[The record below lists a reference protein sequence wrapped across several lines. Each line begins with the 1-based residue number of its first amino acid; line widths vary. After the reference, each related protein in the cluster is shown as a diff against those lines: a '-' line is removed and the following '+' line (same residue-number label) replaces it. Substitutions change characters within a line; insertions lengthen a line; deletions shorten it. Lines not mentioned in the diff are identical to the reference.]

1 MFDKKKSR
9 KGVGLPDTPEQK
21 ALREEA
27 KELGLKFMGRPKAE
41 KMRVL
46 LEEHKARMNA
56 PTPEAPERLPEAPQ
70 QSVQA
75 EPVPMVQTDAEVAVE
90 PAAEVSVQLMPG
102 EKLYYTE
109 EEYKERE
116 AQENKRNCGR
126 LVRCRITCMNP
137 NKKNWTGEI
146 VSVGSSRV
154 GTFKKMIPL
163 DSDEPYH
170 IPKIIFDHLK
180 ERKCAIRHTRKTPDG
195 REHVDVK
202 MVNEFSLDVLPPLT
216 VTELED
222 LRKRQAMAKGAS

>member
-1 MFDKKKSR
+1 MSEEKKEFEKPP
-9 KGVGLPDTPEQK
+9 GFGQPDTEEQK
-21 ALREEA
+21 ALRAEA
-27 KELGLKFMGRPKAE
+27 AKYGLKFRGRPKAVNMR
-41 KMRVL
+41 KML
-46 LEEHKARMNA
+46 DEHIANLNA
-56 PTPEAPERLPEAPQ
+56 PAPEAPETPQVAPEQP
-70 QSVQA
+70 VQA
-75 EPVPMVQTDAEVAVE
+75 EPVPMVQTDAEMA
-90 PAAEVSVQLMPG
+90 VQLMPG

>member
-1 MFDKKKSR
+1 MSEEKKEFEKPP
-9 KGVGLPDTPEQK
+9 GFGQPDTEEQK
-21 ALREEA
+21 ALRVEA
-27 KELGLKFMGRPKAE
+27 AKYGLKFRGRPKAVNMR
-41 KMRVL
+41 KML
-46 LEEHKARMNA
+46 DEHIANLNA
-56 PTPEAPERLPEAPQ
+56 PAPEASETPQVAPEQP
-70 QSVQA
+70 VQD
-75 EPVPMVQTDAEVAVE
+75 EPIPMVQTDAEMA
-90 PAAEVSVQLMPG
+90 VQLMPG

-109 EEYKERE
+109 EEYKERL

-216 VTELED
+216 MAELED

>member
-1 MFDKKKSR
+1 MSEEKKEFEKPP
-9 KGVGLPDTPEQK
+9 GFGQPDTEEQK
-21 ALREEA
+21 ALRAEA
-27 KELGLKFMGRPKAE
+27 AKYGLKFRGRPKAVNMR
-41 KMRVL
+41 KML
-46 LEEHKARMNA
+46 DEHIANLNA
-56 PTPEAPERLPEAPQ
+56 PAPEAPETPQVAPEQP
-70 QSVQA
+70 VQA
-75 EPVPMVQTDAEVAVE
+75 EPVPMVQTDAEMA
-90 PAAEVSVQLMPG
+90 VQLMPG
-102 EKLYYTE
+102 EKLYYME

-126 LVRCRITCMNP
+126 LIRCRITCMNP

-222 LRKRQAMAKGAS
+222 LRKRQAMAKGTS